1 MFICGKESILSRTA
15 RRQRRF
21 GTKPVLGVMVVVMVT
36 MVGRVLVVMLGGE
49 DRAGKNQQ
57 EQDGGKN
64 LLHGENVPRVRR

>member
-1 MFICGKESILSRTA
+1 VWIGIRNDTPDPA
-15 RRQRRF
+15 AAPF

-36 MVGRVLVVMLGGE
+36 MVGRVLVVMLRGE
-49 DRAGKNQQ
+49 GRTRKDQQ